1 MNVDSPV
8 VLQPA
13 ALTRSQLQ
21 HQQIQLQS
29 QIQPQPQI
37 RIHSPTTAPVQ
48 PYTAAGTARLSPSR
62 SMVTSFAPASLAR
75 GLELGPPGARP
86 STATQQTPS
95 APTLLLPP
103 SITASTTHTA
113 PFRVPPHASVSI
125 AFGATH
131 KPGGPG
137 GRAPSNESAD
147 LRNQRVRRSDVAAA
161 AAAAAAAATAALAA
175 MGDDSGEDGKVVAI
189 RGRLAAMD
197 SSVRNYAAAVSDEV
211 GGVG

>member
-1 MNVDSPV
+1 MIVDSPV

-113 PFRVPPHASVSI
+113 PFRVPPYASMSI

-137 GRAPSNESAD
+137 GRAPSND

-175 MGDDSGEDGKVVAI
+175 MGDDSGEDGEVVAI